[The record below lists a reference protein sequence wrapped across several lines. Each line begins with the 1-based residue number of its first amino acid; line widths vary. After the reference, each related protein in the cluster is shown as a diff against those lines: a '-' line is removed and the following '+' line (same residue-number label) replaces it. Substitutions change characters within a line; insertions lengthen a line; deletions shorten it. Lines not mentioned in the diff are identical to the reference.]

1 MSNKHSIAAIII
13 TAVAMLSSC
22 IDDNNVEITYYDDV
36 AVTAFSL
43 GNISHTVYT
52 KKKTDPTQDSS
63 YVETLSYI
71 NYPFH
76 IDNSQNRIYNTDSI
90 LSNTHIEKSLANI
103 TVKNSGYMGWKNL
116 DDDQY
121 TEFSSADT
129 VDLSKPRIL
138 RVVANDGSWFKDYT
152 VTVLVHTEGADS
164 LYWEDKGYDAN
175 ISKLANIRGTRI
187 GKKIIVY
194 GTENGTQKAYA
205 ANNNDG
211 QAWQELR
218 INSEFPV
225 SMATNSTKGFALMS
239 NGTVLS
245 SEDGENWITET
256 TNADMRQLITA
267 SSSELYSMGNKAEII
282 TLNLNDKTVR
292 KETLKLDPDDK
303 SKGKIADPDN
313 IYPTKDIQGYTTKII
328 TNPEMERVTLIGNN
342 ETDSIMTSWVKIID
356 NSNTERS
363 QKWAYQIPD
372 NTSKHLTPAL
382 ENASITTYGTGA
394 LLIGGK
400 RLNLEEGS
408 EGAKNNKP
416 YENIYFSPDNGKN
429 WRENCGDT
437 QMYLPKGFSTYAN
450 SAALINDGSHF
461 WIICGGTGHIWK
473 GHITTFSWR

>member
-245 SEDGENWITET
+245 SEMVRTGSQK
-256 TNADMRQLITA
+256 RQTQTCD
-267 SSSELYSMGNKAEII
+267 SSSQRHLPNSIPWATKLRLSPLTSM
-282 TLNLNDKTVR
+282 TRL
-292 KETLKLDPDDK
+292 
-303 SKGKIADPDN
+303 S
-313 IYPTKDIQGYTTKII
+313 
-328 TNPEMERVTLIGNN
+328 
-342 ETDSIMTSWVKIID
+342 
-356 NSNTERS
+356 
-363 QKWAYQIPD
+363 
-372 NTSKHLTPAL
+372 
-382 ENASITTYGTGA
+382 
-394 LLIGGK
+394 GK
-400 RLNLEEGS
+400 RL
-408 EGAKNNKP
+408 
-416 YENIYFSPDNGKN
+416 
-429 WRENCGDT
+429 
-437 QMYLPKGFSTYAN
+437 
-450 SAALINDGSHF
+450 
-461 WIICGGTGHIWK
+461 
-473 GHITTFSWR
+473 